1 VELVDPWEGPRIFA
15 EDYYSGGDQLAPGLT
30 PNHITPLAGSPCPA
44 VEPDFP
50 TLSSAGTR
58 KDRLSPS
65 PSVLSTS
72 PSPKPHNVED
82 NDEIDELLQYDN
94 TVATSVNNQ
103 EDIDEQVVG
112 SYYPVAAVGLL
123 LPYLL
128 VIMSEIS
135 VDVTV
140 HATEDTEA
148 NIVDSTEGVKVIGT
162 IINSEEISTV
172 WPKSKLET
180 RDQDGDP
187 MQEIISVLPSDDEH
201 TDNDGEEDE
210 GKFSGLLP
218 LGTSDLDIRDDWR
231 DSGKSEDTDDIS
243 EEVKLQDMVSDD
255 VAKAVALTLS
265 KVANPGTLN
274 GARSIWYMT
283 LPGITHSWPKAPLMD
298 PQAPIIASTFQL
310 ADTDSFGDLP
320 VSSPPSETPSPTP
333 GRPTGES
340 EFRRHSI
347 ERLLADFERE
357 SSERHSQAPVP
368 QSEAETANA
377 WPSQDIESILSG
389 DMSVH
394 DDVVESSGST
404 SSERGISQEADFTIR
419 YPRYIVEEVKF
430 EAPFL
435 LPGDDFG
442 DTRSIPSPD
451 LVEVAETNQWYDVE
465 EPKTDGRLTE
475 VGTIHHVLIPS

>member
-1 VELVDPWEGPRIFA
+1 LE
-15 EDYYSGGDQLAPGLT
+15 PGLT

-44 VEPDFP
+44 VEPDFS
-50 TLSSAGTR
+50 TLGSAGAR

-65 PSVLSTS
+65 PSVLSLS
-72 PSPKPHNVED
+72 PSPESHNVED
-82 NDEIDELLQYDN
+82 NDEIDELFEYGN
-94 TVATSVNNQ
+94 TVTTSVNSR

-123 LPYLL
+123 PPYLL

-140 HATEDTEA
+140 HAAEDTEA
-148 NIVDSTEGVKVIGT
+148 NMADSTDVKVVVT
-162 IINSEEISTV
+162 RINSDKISTV
-172 WPKSKLET
+172 WPKSKSET
-180 RDQDGDP
+180 RDQDGDR
-187 MQEIISVLPSDDEH
+187 MQEIISVPPSDDEH

-218 LGTSDLDIRDDWR
+218 LGTSDLDVRDDWR
-231 DSGKSEDTDDIS
+231 DSGRGEDIDDIS
-243 EEVKLQDMVSDD
+243 EEDKLQDIVSDD

-265 KVANPGTLN
+265 KVANPSTLN
-274 GARSIWYMT
+274 GAWSIWCMA
-283 LPGITHSWPKAPLMD
+283 LPTIAHSWPKAPLMD
-298 PQAPIIASTFQL
+298 PRAPIIAPTFQL

-333 GRPTGES
+333 GCPTGGL

-347 ERLLADFERE
+347 EQLLANFERE

-389 DMSVH
+389 EMSVH
-394 DDVVESSGST
+394 DDVVEVSGSP
-404 SSERGISQEADFTIR
+404 SSERGISQEADAAIR
-419 YPRYIVEEVKF
+419 YPTYIVEEVKF

-451 LVEVAETNQWYDVE
+451 LVEVTETIQWYDVE

-475 VGTIHHVLIPS
+475 VGTILHVLVAS

>member
-1 VELVDPWEGPRIFA
+1 VELVDPWKGPRTFA
-15 EDYYSGGDQLAPGLT
+15 EDYNSGGDRLAPDLT
-30 PNHITPLAGSPCPA
+30 PNHITPLAVSPGPA

-50 TLSSAGTR
+50 TLPNAGAR

-72 PSPKPHNVED
+72 SSPKPHNVED
-82 NDEIDELLQYDN
+82 NNEIDELLQYGN

-112 SYYPVAAVGLL
+112 LYYPVAAVGLL
-123 LPYLL
+123 PPYLL
-128 VIMSEIS
+128 VIVSEIS

-140 HATEDTEA
+140 HAAEDTEA
-148 NIVDSTEGVKVIGT
+148 NMVDSTEGVKVIGT
-162 IINSEEISTV
+162 RINSEEISTI
-172 WPKSKLET
+172 WQKSKLET
-180 RDQDGDP
+180 RDQDADR
-187 MQEIISVLPSDDEH
+187 MQEIISVPPSDDEH

-210 GKFSGLLP
+210 GEFSGLLP
-218 LGTSDLDIRDDWR
+218 LGTSDLDIRDDWC
-231 DSGKSEDTDDIS
+231 DSGRGEDIDDIS
-243 EEVKLQDMVSDD
+243 EVGKLQEMVSDD
-255 VAKAVALTLS
+255 VAKVVALTLS
-265 KVANPGTLN
+265 KVANPSTLN
-274 GARSIWYMT
+274 GAWSIRYIT
-283 LPGITHSWPKAPLMD
+283 LPTITHSWPKATLMG
-298 PQAPIIASTFQL
+298 PRAPTIASTFQL

-320 VSSPPSETPSPTP
+320 VSSPPSETTSPTP

-347 ERLLADFERE
+347 EQLLADFERE

-389 DMSVH
+389 EISVH
-394 DDVVESSGST
+394 DDVLEVSGST
-404 SSERGISQEADFTIR
+404 SSERGISQEADFVIR

-435 LPGDDFG
+435 LPDDDIG
-442 DTRSIPSPD
+442 DTRSVPSPD
-451 LVEVAETNQWYDVE
+451 LVEVAEKIQWYDVE

-475 VGTIHHVLIPS
+475 VGTIHHVLIAG